1 MMGKG
6 NLLMVALLSAVPAI
20 RAHAEQNNFCAD
32 EMYVEPN
39 LPVWAR
45 DAEAFMIDLTPDKS
59 NRPQQ
64 YSGNISIL
72 EFFTTISRTETE
84 QEFLVSTPNQRIH

>member
-1 MMGKG
+1 MI
-6 NLLMVALLSAVPAI
+6 NADNYFAVRWASEYGYRDI
-20 RAHAEQNNFCAD
+20 LEYLVGL

-45 DAEAFMIDLTPDKS
+45 DAEAFMIDLTPDES

-64 YSGNISIL
+64 YSGNMSIL
-72 EFFTTISRTETE
+72 EFFTSISRTETE
-84 QEFLVSTPNQRIH
+84 QEFLVLTPKQSIH